1 MPRYPRRGV
10 VIHIP
15 GNVASLD
22 ALLWCRLVSQ
32 TPTYDQL
39 HDERIKAT
47 RTADSLQVDHFGK
60 HCLHDDT
67 IPVVAVRDQ
76 SPEPETGLAGTCSG
90 VRTGRGVR
98 RSKQRT
104 PADGSGAPAAGG
116 RPARRAVDRAEDWSW
131 FGSDQS
137 NYVAARNV
145 VAIMSAPM
153 LLERT
158 RALLTVLTE
167 LNVRSQD
174 RVLIM
179 FPQGPGFTE
188 SFAAA
193 FYRDAVPLPV
203 NPLLSAPDLAAAVT
217 QTHARLV
224 LASPEQLP
232 TLTELNTQPPMV
244 IDGPQGPWAAAL
256 RLR

>member
-1 MPRYPRRGV
+1 
-10 VIHIP
+10 
-15 GNVASLD
+15 
-22 ALLWCRLVSQ
+22 
-32 TPTYDQL
+32 
-39 HDERIKAT
+39 
-47 RTADSLQVDHFGK
+47 
-60 HCLHDDT
+60 
-67 IPVVAVRDQ
+67 
-76 SPEPETGLAGTCSG
+76 
-90 VRTGRGVR
+90 
-98 RSKQRT
+98 
-104 PADGSGAPAAGG
+104 
-116 RPARRAVDRAEDWSW
+116 
-131 FGSDQS
+131 
-137 NYVAARNV
+137 
-145 VAIMSAPM
+145 M

-167 LNVRSQD
+167 LNVRPHD

-203 NPLLSAPDLAAAVT
+203 NPLLSAPDLAAAAT

-232 TLTELNTQPPMV
+232 TLTELNTQPPLL
-244 IDGPQGPWAAAL
+244 IDGPHGPWAAAL